1 MIRMSRLVSLVFL
14 GLVLV
19 FTGCKDDSGISKV
32 SKESGGFAAAAP
44 NERLVPEPVQFSERD
59 CEVIHFVLSA
69 ETIPDGG
76 SPLYLTPTVREQ
88 WNQQGD
94 WVPMP
99 TQFEP
104 WLGRLAAKFRP
115 ADGAKLDKGYVRD
128 KETDAMG
135 TMVWISVKE
144 WISDKEVTLEFGHW
158 GGPLDASGKT
168 ITCSKTNGKWQIK
181 DITNVW
187 LS

>member
-1 MIRMSRLVSLVFL
+1 MIGMSKLVSLVFL
-14 GLVLV
+14 GLV
-19 FTGCKDDSGISKV
+19 FIGCKDNSGISEV
-32 SKESGGFAAAAP
+32 SKESGSFAGAAP
-44 NERLVPEPVQFSERD
+44 SEPIVPKPVQLSERD
-59 CEVIHFVLSA
+59 CELIHFVLSA

-76 SPLYLTPTVREQ
+76 SALYLTPTVREQ

-104 WLGRLAAKFRP
+104 WLGRLAAQFRP
-115 ADGAKLDKGYVRD
+115 ADGAKLD